1 MRSHLHTMELV
12 VNRGHQSIDVKRINV
27 EAIDISWVFE
37 GDNMKNL
44 IFLLKQEPVSEFF
57 EMKAIRCFIKMIW
70 NKYKIAIVQKIFV
83 WNILYLFSFISL
95 AYFELDYTP
104 YIGNIS
110 ENIMMDL
117 FFIFNLILTSALLA
131 FDYWVEYKKAS

>member
-70 NKYKIAIVQKIFV
+70 NKYKIAIV
-83 WNILYLFSFISL
+83 
-95 AYFELDYTP
+95 
-104 YIGNIS
+104 
-110 ENIMMDL
+110 
-117 FFIFNLILTSALLA
+117 
-131 FDYWVEYKKAS
+131 